1 METKTLTRLTV
12 GEMLTTCNL
21 KVKIGSKEGG
31 GFVFC
36 GNVAEVDLM
45 GIDREIIDDMKASR
59 NRAQREITSLK
70 NRPKDF
76 EAFVSEMER
85 KRKQYA
91 RKLGGGSR
99 LSTQQKRNSQ
109 QARRLIRNG
118 NRAFRII

>member
-21 KVKIGSKEGG
+21 KVKIGSREGG

-59 NRAQREITSLK
+59 NRAQREITYLK

-76 EAFVSEMER
+76 ETFVSEMER

-118 NRAFRII
+118 NRAF